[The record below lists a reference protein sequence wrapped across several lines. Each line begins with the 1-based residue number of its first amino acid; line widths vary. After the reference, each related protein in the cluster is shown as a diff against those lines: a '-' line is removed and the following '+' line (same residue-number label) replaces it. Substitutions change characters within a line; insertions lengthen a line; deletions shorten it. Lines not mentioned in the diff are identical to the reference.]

1 MNQFLHHLT
10 VWNLLGFAGL
20 LLVLLLLLGKVPLS
34 YNFRNLT
41 IRWKTTVMTALAFT
55 AVIALLTVMM
65 AFVHGMTRVTQATGQ
80 PGNVLVL
87 SDGATDEIVSN
98 LTIGDLGEIEN
109 LPEVLR
115 SGRRPMASRETFLVA
130 NQPVPNP
137 SNGLPKRR
145 FLQVRGIEDPRMA
158 SAVHGIQLQPDGAWF
173 SEAGVRQSRAGETG
187 TPMIEAVIGEGVARE
202 LAGDRDPR
210 AAAKAGSRDRLGVG
224 DTFVLRDRTWIVV
237 GILNSAGLT
246 FNSEIWAKR
255 SLMSGLFGKDS
266 CTTLV
271 LHAQGAEGAKRLK
284 HYLAAE
290 YKKAALNAQV
300 ETEYYQSLS
309 ETNAQFS
316 WAIGFL
322 AVVMSV
328 GSVFGVMNTMF
339 AAVSQRVG
347 DVGVLRLLGFG
358 RRHILASFL
367 LESLAIA
374 LVGGLL
380 GCALGALSDGWT
392 ATSIVTGHSGGGRSV
407 VLQLVVDPTI
417 IATGLL
423 LTLLM
428 GLLGGLLPALSAM
441 RLKPLDAL
449 R

>member
-1 MNQFLHHLT
+1 MTQMFHYLT
-10 VWNLLGFAGL
+10 VWNLLAFAGL
-20 LLVLLLLLGKVPLS
+20 LLVALLSAGKVPLS

-115 SGRRPMASRETFLVA
+115 SGGRPMASRETFLVA

-158 SAVHGIQLQPDGAWF
+158 SAVHGIQLQPGGAWF
-173 SEAGVRQSRAGETG
+173 SEAGVRQSRAGETA

-210 AAAKAGSRDRLGVG
+210 GRAAAGSRDRLGVG
-224 DTFVLRDRTWIVV
+224 DTFLVRDRTWIVV

-300 ETEYYQSLS
+300 EIEYYQSLS
-309 ETNAQFS
+309 DTNAQFS

-417 IATGLL
+417 IATGIL